1 MSRIPNLA
9 ALSLLSGLAGLVGC
23 GTTPPGGGDDAMGD
37 DAPPFTDGVSTLSGS
52 DEPGFVDGKR
62 GAARFA
68 NPVNCAFKDGNVYVA
83 DFDNGKIRMVDAED
97 GSTSTIISQEKFR
110 RPFGMVFGK
119 DGNLYVGTD
128 NDTTGQHLPISGTI
142 WKVNVSAK
150 TATVVAENIGRAR
163 GLAALSDGRI
173 AFADYQSHVVKI
185 VDPGNG
191 SITPLAGSAGAK
203 GMVDAQGTSAQFAQ
217 PYSMVQRADGSLIVT
232 DWENNRLRLVGLDGS
247 VSTFAGTG
255 TAGFADGAAAS
266 AMFNHPQG
274 LAMASNGDLF
284 ITDLENYRVRRIKGT
299 TVETIAG
306 NGTAGHI
313 DDDNRLASE
322 FFGMEGLCVSPD
334 GSKVFVADGGRGEDV
349 PYNYLRVIKL

>member
-1 MSRIPNLA
+1 MSRINLA
-9 ALSLLSGLAGLVGC
+9 ALFLLSGLVGLVGC
-23 GTTPPGGGDDAMGD
+23 GTSDPGGSDGGGGD

-52 DEPGFVDGKR
+52 DEPGYVDGKR
-62 GAARFA
+62 GTARFA

-83 DFDNGKIRMVDAED
+83 DFDNGKIRVVDADD
-97 GSTSTIISQEKFR
+97 GSTSTLISQEKFR

-128 NDTTGQHLPISGTI
+128 NDTMGQHLPISGTI

-163 GLAALSDGRI
+163 GLAALADGRI
-173 AFADYQSHVVKI
+173 AFADYQSHVIKI
-185 VDPGNG
+185 VEPGNG
-191 SITPLAGSAGAK
+191 SISTLAGSAGAK

-232 DWENNRLRLVGLDGS
+232 DWENHRLRVVGMDGT
-247 VSTFAGTG
+247 VSTFVGSG
-255 TAGFADGAAAS
+255 TAGFADGAAGA
-266 AMFNHPQG
+266 AMFNNPQG
-274 LAMASNGDLF
+274 LAIAANGDMF
-284 ITDLENYRVRRIKGT
+284 VTDTKNFRVRRIQGT
-299 TVETIAG
+299 TVDTIAG

-322 FFGMEGLCVSPD
+322 FYAMEGLCVSPD
-334 GSKVFVADGGRGEDV
+334 GSKVFVADGGGGEDV
-349 PYNYLRVIKL
+349 PYNYIRVIKL